1 LQTVSLE
8 TRPLRRI
15 LLVEDDPDIQSVVV
29 LALESLGGFQVGV
42 CGSAREALESAPAWG
57 PDLILLDVMMPGCDG
72 LATLSALR
80 QIPSTAGVPVV
91 FVTAKVQP
99 HELERYREMGSLG
112 VISKPFEPEALPETI
127 RTLWSRL
134 DA

>member
-1 LQTVSLE
+1 LALE
-8 TRPLRRI
+8 RRPLRRI
-15 LLVEDDPDIQSVVV
+15 LLVEDDPDIQSIVV

-42 CGSAREALESAPAWG
+42 CGSAREALESAPSWA

-80 QIPSTAGVPVV
+80 QTPSTAGVPVI

-99 HELERYREMGSLG
+99 HELARYREMGSLG
-112 VISKPFEPEALPETI
+112 VIPKPFEPETLPETI
-127 RTLWSRL
+127 RELWSRQH
-134 DA
+134 A